1 MTDWTVMLKRGD
13 GVEFRVVTADAVDWS
28 DDRESLDFTDFQAGL
43 DAILILNSLLE
54 KSKAEQLSKEEAE
67 SLIRKLIRT
76 AGRIT
81 VASFERESVLGYFK
95 GKRANVNVVVTQ
107 RD

>member
-1 MTDWTVMLKRGD
+1 MLKRGD

-54 KSKAEQLSKEEAE
+54 RSKAEQLSKEETE
-67 SLIRKLIRT
+67 SLIRKLVRT

-81 VASFERESVLGYFK
+81 VASFECESVLGYFK